1 MGKTLILIG
10 LLIVAIGIVVSFLP
24 KDMGIPRLPGDIYIK
39 KNGFTLYFPWVTSLV
54 LSVVLSLIFYIFFRK

>member
-54 LSVVLSLIFYIFFRK
+54 LSVVLSLIFYFFFRK